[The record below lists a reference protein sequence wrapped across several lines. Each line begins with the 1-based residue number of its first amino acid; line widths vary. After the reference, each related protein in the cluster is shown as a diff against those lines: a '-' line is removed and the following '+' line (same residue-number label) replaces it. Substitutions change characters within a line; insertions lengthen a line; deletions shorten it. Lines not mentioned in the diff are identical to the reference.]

1 MGQQG
6 RQRPRKADGGAPR
19 RSTPVRAAEELF
31 RRHELLL
38 DVSGCVG
45 WQWDVDTGRVSLEG
59 DAARLGLP
67 PDQPVAFIH
76 DFVDLVHH
84 EDRQLFQESLKQA
97 LLRGRG
103 PYTSAFRIVRPDDGR
118 VVLVEDRGTVDWESD
133 YSTLRVTG
141 YLFELP
147 EPPAA

>member
-19 RSTPVRAAEELF
+19 RRSPVQGAAELA

-45 WQWDVDTGRVSLEG
+45 WQWEVDTGHVSLEG
-59 DAARLGLP
+59 DAARLGLL
-67 PDQPVAFIH
+67 PDQSVAYIH
-76 DFVDLVHH
+76 DLVDLVHH

-103 PYTSAFRIVRPDDGR
+103 AYSSAFRIVRPDDGR
-118 VVLVEDRGTVDWESD
+118 VVFLEDRGTVDWEND

-141 YLFELP
+141 FLFQIP
-147 EPPAA
+147 GPAAA